1 MRDEIKKESFNK
13 KILKT
18 KLLFYLCKNIKLPW
32 MKLHGYK
39 KEKQTEKIKHSST
52 QGKDN
57 YDLKAFW
64 VILL

>member
-1 MRDEIKKESFNK
+1 
-13 KILKT
+13 
-18 KLLFYLCKNIKLPW
+18 